1 MRQEL
6 NDEPVHPI
14 LSALSVAVG
23 AFFGLVFGFF
33 GFLLATVFPA
43 MLRMALPSMSEAV
56 FLAMWSACLLFVA
69 SLFGRVFRDGKGLST
84 RVWASCGILAIGVL
98 FTGELTGTI
107 SVYPW
112 HTRFYMVPS
121 PFEQPSA
128 RPR

>member
-43 MLRMALPSMSEAV
+43 MLRTAIPSMSDAV
-56 FLAMWSACLLFVA
+56 FLVMWSACLLLVA
-69 SLFGRVFRDGKGLST
+69 SLFGRVFRHGKGLST
-84 RVWASCGILAIGVL
+84 RVWASCGILAIGAL

-112 HTRFYMVPS
+112 HTRFYVAPGPFQQPS
-121 PFEQPSA
+121 P